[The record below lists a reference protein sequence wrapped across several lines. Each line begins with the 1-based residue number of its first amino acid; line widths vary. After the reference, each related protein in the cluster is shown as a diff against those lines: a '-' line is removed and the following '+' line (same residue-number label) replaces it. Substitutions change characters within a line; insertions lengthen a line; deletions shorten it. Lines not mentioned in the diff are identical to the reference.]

1 MAGLGVACPAGF
13 YVRGSEVQRRG
24 VDLGA
29 MHIQDGLSQESRDSA
44 WDNTARQKHDRS
56 PLPQEAG
63 GQTGSRGLALPLLS
77 FG

>member
-44 WDNTARQKHDRS
+44 WDNTARQKHDR
-56 PLPQEAG
+56 
-63 GQTGSRGLALPLLS
+63 LALCEGQPHPPLAP
-77 FG
+77 